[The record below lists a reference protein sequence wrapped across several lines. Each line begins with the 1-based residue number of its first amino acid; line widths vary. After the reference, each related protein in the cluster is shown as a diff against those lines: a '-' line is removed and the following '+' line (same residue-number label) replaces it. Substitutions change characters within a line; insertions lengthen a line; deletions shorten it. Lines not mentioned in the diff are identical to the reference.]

1 MQTCSL
7 FIINHSS
14 IPGKKLQTAKDI
26 ERKEREADKQYESD
40 ASSTT
45 EQPVNKSKQRSAKL
59 SKQDTSDIEQ
69 RLVAIQEAMEMN
81 EIRTEDHLKQLHQ
94 EMEKMTRKQG
104 NKVKDEI
111 TSVKVENEIVRKQ
124 VVRMRRELAEMRIE
138 FGKEIKSIKKKL
150 NKGGTDKESD
160 NSTERNIKTR

>member
-1 MQTCSL
+1 M
-7 FIINHSS
+7 
-14 IPGKKLQTAKDI
+14 
-26 ERKEREADKQYESD
+26 
-40 ASSTT
+40 
-45 EQPVNKSKQRSAKL
+45 